1 MHVLVNYILPIALAA
16 FLGWVI
22 YLVGSLLNLNSYA
35 QMSYLSSVVIY
46 MLWIALTE
54 IGKRWPPQNPTA

>member
-1 MHVLVNYILPIALAA
+1 MHVLVNYILPIGLAA
-16 FLGWVI
+16 ILGYVI
-22 YLVGSLLNLNSYA
+22 YLVGSWLQLNSYA
-35 QMSYLSSVVIY
+35 QMSFLSAVVIY